1 MRYLG
6 NNRSIGCLWT
16 CLLLFALTFSLA
28 APSSFGQIVNASLT
42 GTVTDPTG
50 AAAPEAT
57 VTATETATGQATK
70 TATDVTGN
78 YNLPSL
84 APGTYT
90 ITVEK
95 TGFKSTVL
103 TGITLQVNQK
113 AQVDVQI
120 QVGQVTTSV
129 EVSGA
134 APLVETNTA
143 SVGTVIGEREVVDLP
158 LNLRRFGRSEERR
171 VGKECRSRWSP
182 YH

>member
-1 MRYLG
+1 MQFRKQ
-6 NNRSIGCLWT
+6 SSVCCLWT
-16 CLLLFALTFSLA
+16 GVTLVALTFLLI

-70 TATDVTGN
+70 TASDVTGN

-113 AQVDVQI
+113 AQ
-120 QVGQVTTSV
+120 
-129 EVSGA
+129 
-134 APLVETNTA
+134 
-143 SVGTVIGEREVVDLP
+143 
-158 LNLRRFGRSEERR
+158 
-171 VGKECRSRWSP
+171 
-182 YH
+182 